1 LEKSMTVVTD
11 RQIRLENAELLRG
24 LVASVESV
32 RQEQQT
38 MHSQVSEIR
47 DKVITIEARDVG
59 AQVAALAL
67 RVAALEVA
75 YQRREGRD
83 GMIGTVFK
91 SPSFGWF
98 VGFMVTIIAWATGKL
113 EL

>member
-1 LEKSMTVVTD
+1 MTTTTD
-11 RQIRLENAELLRG
+11 RQLRLENAELLRG

-59 AQVAALAL
+59 AQVTALAL
-67 RVAALEVA
+67 RVAALEVS

-83 GMIGTVFK
+83 GVVASIFK

-98 VGFMVTIIAWATGKL
+98 VGFIVTVIAWATGKL